1 MVDVETDGEI
11 PGDFSMIELGAVVVR
26 RGENWKD
33 TSGLKDTFHGKLHPV
48 SDRWN
53 DDALKVSNHT
63 REETLLF
70 DDPIK
75 VMTEFSSWITAKSIG
90 KRPMFISDNNGFD
103 WSFVNWYFHHFLGT
117 NPFGHSSTNLGS
129 LYKGLVKNMHQNF
142 KHLRITRHT
151 HNPVDDAMGNA
162 EALLNI
168 AERSGLKIILE

>member
-1 MVDVETDGEI
+1 MSFIMVDVETDGEI

-75 VMTEFSSWITAKSIG
+75 VIEQN
-90 KRPMFISDNNGFD
+90 D
-103 WSFVNWYFHHFLGT
+103 
-117 NPFGHSSTNLGS
+117 
-129 LYKGLVKNMHQNF
+129 GLCMDVK
-142 KHLRITRHT
+142 
-151 HNPVDDAMGNA
+151 
-162 EALLNI
+162 
-168 AERSGLKIILE
+168 AERRKLAKTLAKALRS